1 MATASRSTPTTPEI
15 LDYIQRY
22 FSAEDEF
29 LAALRQEA
37 RQAGFPEIW
46 IAPEQGAFLQVLL
59 RAMRAERV
67 LEIGTLAGYSAIMMA
82 RALPPQGRLITV
94 ERDPERAAFARR
106 AIERAGL
113 SAVVTVECAD
123 AREWLRQ
130 FRPHQPLDFVF
141 LDADKPSYTL
151 YLDLC
156 VPLLRVGGIICG
168 DNALA
173 WGEIASASAE
183 PDVQALQEFNLRM
196 ATHPQLQCCLVPLGD
211 GMVMGIR
218 RW

>member
-1 MATASRSTPTTPEI
+1 MATQSRSTPTTPE
-15 LDYIQRY
+15 LLAYIQRY

-37 RQAGFPEIW
+37 LEAGFPEIW

-59 RAMRAERV
+59 RAMGARFV

-82 RALPPQGRLITV
+82 RALPEDGHLITV

-106 AIERAGL
+106 AVERARLGEKI
-113 SAVVTVECAD
+113 TVECAD
-123 AREWLRQ
+123 ARQWLRS
-130 FRPHQPLDFVF
+130 FRPPIPLDFVF
-141 LDADKPSYTL
+141 LDADKPSYGL
-151 YLDLC
+151 YLDCCL
-156 VPLLRVGGIICG
+156 PLLRIGGILCA

-173 WGEIASASAE
+173 WGDIAAE
-183 PDVQALQEFNLRM
+183 SSDPDVQALQDFNRRM

-211 GMVMGIR
+211 GMLIGLR

>member
-1 MATASRSTPTTPEI
+1 MATQSRSTPVTPELI
-15 LDYIQRY
+15 AYIGRY

-29 LAALRQEA
+29 LEALRREA
-37 RQAGFPEIW
+37 LAAGFPEIW

-59 RAMRAERV
+59 RAMQARFV

-82 RALPPQGRLITV
+82 RALPEDGHLITL

-113 SAVVTVECAD
+113 QRKITVHCAD
-123 AREWLRQ
+123 ARQWLRD
-130 FRPHQPLDFVF
+130 FHPPMPLDFVF
-141 LDADKPSYTL
+141 IDADKPSYGF

-156 VPLLRVGGIICG
+156 LPLLRIGGIMCA

-173 WGEIASASAE
+173 WGDIASESSD
-183 PDVQALQEFNLRM
+183 PDVQALQDFNRRM

-211 GMVMGIR
+211 GMLLGLR